1 MIDYQNVSSRLERLK
16 EYVTYLKSYQ
26 KKSLTKIKKDYTLQ
40 GAICRYFQLSVEC
53 VIDIAELLIS
63 SLGLRKPDT
72 GFEAVEILGENKIIP
87 LRFSKKFAPIV
98 GFRNILVHDY
108 LMIDLNKVYQHLKE
122 DLKDLNLLA
131 KLISNFLESKD
142 KTSEN

>member
-1 MIDYQNVSSRLERLK
+1 MIDYKNISARLEKLR
-16 EYVTYLKSYQ
+16 EYVSYLKSYQ
-26 KKSLTKIKKDYTLQ
+26 KKSIAQIKKDYTLQ

-53 VIDIAELLIS
+53 IIDISELLIS

-72 GFEAVEILGENKIIP
+72 SFEAIEILGENKIIP

-108 LMIDLNKVYQHLKE
+108 LRIDLNKVYQHLKE
-122 DLKDLNLLA
+122 DLKDFNLFS
-131 KLISNFLESKD
+131 KLISNFLQKQR
-142 KTSEN
+142 

>member
-1 MIDYQNVSSRLERLK
+1 LIDHQSISVRLEKLK
-16 EYVTYLKSYQ
+16 EYGSYLKGYQ
-26 KKSLTKIKKDYTLQ
+26 KNSLTQIKKDYTLQ

-63 SLGLRKPDT
+63 SLGLRKPAT
-72 GFEAVEILGENKIIP
+72 GFEAIEILGENNIIP

-108 LMIDLNKVYQHLKE
+108 LSIDLDKVYQHLKE
-122 DLKDLNLLA
+122 DLKDFNLFA
-131 KLISNFLESKD
+131 KLISNFLKN
-142 KTSEN
+142 K